1 MNWIE
6 LNFDSN
12 IYIKY
17 FAQGMVASLLK
28 LKVNSLQD
36 VILRFSVISVHEEQA
51 SLWLMPTAREII

>member
-6 LNFDSN
+6 LNFDLN

-36 VILRFSVISVHEEQA
+36 VILRFSVISAHEEQA
-51 SLWLMPTAREII
+51 SL